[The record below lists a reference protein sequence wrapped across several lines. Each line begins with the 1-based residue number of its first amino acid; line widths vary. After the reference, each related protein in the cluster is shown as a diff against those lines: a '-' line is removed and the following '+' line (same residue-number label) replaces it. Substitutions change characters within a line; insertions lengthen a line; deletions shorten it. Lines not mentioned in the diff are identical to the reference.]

1 MKESRKG
8 GRWMVRLGAFAAAMF
23 MAAGLMLGAVPRRVV
38 EKTVLKPSYVIQN
51 IAAVAMCLSVLAI
64 SCKRFKRT

>member
-8 GRWMVRLGAFAAAMF
+8 GRWTVRLGAFAATVF
-23 MAAGLMLGAVPRRVV
+23 VAAGLALGARKVA
-38 EKTVLKPSYVIQN
+38 EKTVLKPSYTIPN